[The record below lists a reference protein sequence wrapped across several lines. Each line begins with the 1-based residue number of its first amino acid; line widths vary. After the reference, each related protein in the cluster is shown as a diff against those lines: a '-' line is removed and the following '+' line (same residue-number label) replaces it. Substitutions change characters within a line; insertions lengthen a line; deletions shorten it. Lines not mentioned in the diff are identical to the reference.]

1 VSIRTRI
8 FFVFFATVIAGFALL
23 GHWIRNDVADRYS
36 ESFEEVMV
44 DMANLLAEI
53 ITTDIA
59 QGDKKLERFDEAFSR
74 VEQRQFSAQIYDFEK
89 TFVDIQVYVTD
100 DKGIV
105 IYDSDEGKAVGE
117 DYSEWRDVHRTLLG
131 EYGAR
136 ATRFPEEVS
145 PHDPARE
152 LTVAYVA
159 APIYKQDQIA
169 GVVTVAKPKYNIDR
183 FVDHAKKKLIWA
195 VLLAVALVVAVA
207 FMLYGWVSQPLQSL
221 VDYANRISRNE
232 RVDLPQL
239 GDNEIGHVGRAM
251 EEMRQTLEDK
261 QYVERYVQTLTH
273 ELKSPLTGI
282 QTAAELLSRDLP
294 AEKREQFANTILRE
308 SERLSLFSSQLL
320 QLTALEKRRHVDE
333 PSEFS
338 VNQTIEDVIES
349 HQLDCDQRCLSI
361 SFRAESSFTAIGD
374 PFLIRQAID
383 NLLRNAIEFSPPEG
397 EIAIHVEQQ
406 KSNLVISIAD
416 QGPGIPDYVGERIF
430 ERFYSLPR
438 PDTGRKSTGIGLT
451 FTREVAQL
459 HDGSLKLE
467 SQSTGTLAS
476 LTLPGTST

>member
-1 VSIRTRI
+1 MV
-8 FFVFFATVIAGFALL
+8 AGFALL

-59 QGDKKLERFDEAFSR
+59 HGEMQFQQFNSAFER
-74 VEQRQFSAQIYDFEK
+74 VKQRQFSAQIYDFQK
-89 TFVDIQVYVTD
+89 TSVDIQVYVTD
-100 DKGIV
+100 GKGTV
-105 IYDSDEGKAVGE
+105 IYDSDDGQAVGK
-117 DYSEWRDVHRTLLG
+117 DYSNWRDVHRTLLG

-136 ATRFPEEVS
+136 ATHFPDIVS
-145 PHDPARE
+145 PDDPARE

-159 APIYKQDQIA
+159 APIYMRGKIA

-183 FVDHAKKKLIWA
+183 FVAHTKKKLIWA

-207 FMLYGWVSQPLQSL
+207 MMLYGWVSRPLQAL
-221 VDYANRISRNE
+221 VDYAHRISRNE
-232 RVDLPQL
+232 RVDLPLL
-239 GDNEIGHVGRAM
+239 GDNEIGRVGQAM

-282 QTAAELLSRDLP
+282 QTAAELLRRELP
-294 AEKREQFANTILRE
+294 AEQREQFTNTILRE

-320 QLTALEKRRHVDE
+320 QLTALEKRRHLDE
-333 PSEFS
+333 PVEFS
-338 VNQTIEDVIES
+338 INQTVEEIIET
-349 HQLDCDQRCLSI
+349 HQLDCEQRKLSI
-361 SFRAESSFTAIGD
+361 DFEAKAAYTLNGD

-383 NLLRNAIEFSPPEG
+383 NLLRNAIEFSPEEG
-397 EIAIHVEQQ
+397 GITIRMGQQ
-406 KSNLVISIAD
+406 QDDLIIDIID
-416 QGPGIPDYVGERIF
+416 QGPGIPDYVGDRIY

-451 FTREVAQL
+451 FAREVAQL
-459 HDGSLKLE
+459 HEGDLMLE
-467 SQSTGTLAS
+467 RLAIGTLAR
-476 LTLPGTST
+476 LTLPLK

>member
-1 VSIRTRI
+1 MSIRARI
-8 FFVFFATVIAGFALL
+8 FFVFVATVVAGFVLL
-23 GHWIRNDVADRYS
+23 AAWIRNDVADRYS

-44 DMANLLAEI
+44 DMANLLAEV

-59 QGDKKLERFDEAFSR
+59 AGDARLQRFNQAFGKVKGR
-74 VEQRQFSAQIYDFEK
+74 RFSARIYEFVK
-89 TFVDIQVYVTD
+89 TAVDIRVYVTD

-105 IYDSDEGKAVGE
+105 IYDSDDGQAVGE
-117 DYSEWRDVHRTLLG
+117 DYHDWIDVHRTLMG

-136 ATRFPEEVS
+136 ATREPD
-145 PHDPARE
+145 PLAPDDPAKE

-159 APIYKQDQIA
+159 APIYQQGRIA
-169 GVVTVAKPKYNIDR
+169 GVLTVAKPKYNIDR
-183 FVDHAKKKLIWA
+183 FVDSAKSKLFWA
-195 VLLAVALVVAVA
+195 VLSAIVLVVAIA
-207 FMLYGWVSQPLQSL
+207 LMFYSWVSRPLQSL

-239 GDNEIGHVGRAM
+239 GDNEIGRVGQAM

-273 ELKSPLTGI
+273 ELKSPLTAI
-282 QTAAELLSRDLP
+282 QTAAELLGRDLP
-294 AEKREQFANTILRE
+294 AEKRAQFASTILRE

-320 QLTALEKRRHVDE
+320 QLTALEKRRHVED

-338 VNQTIEDVIES
+338 INQIVAEIIETHRLHCEQRELTIGLDAEDAYT
-349 HQLDCDQRCLSI
+349 L
-361 SFRAESSFTAIGD
+361 AGD

-383 NLLRNAIEFSPPEG
+383 NLLRNAMEFSPAGGAIRVRIDREQDNLLV
-397 EIAIHVEQQ
+397 EIIDE
-406 KSNLVISIAD
+406 
-416 QGPGIPDYVGERIF
+416 GPGIPDYVGERIF

-451 FTREVAQL
+451 FAREVAGL
-459 HDGSLKLE
+459 HGGNLTLE
-467 SQSTGTLAS
+467 NRTTGACAR
-476 LTLPGTST
+476 LTLPLKQ

>member
-8 FFVFFATVIAGFALL
+8 FFVFVATVIAGFALL

-59 QGDKKLERFDEAFSR
+59 LGDKKLQRFDQAFSR
-74 VEQRQFSAQIYDFEK
+74 VEQRRFSAQIYDFEK
-89 TFVDIQVYVTD
+89 TTVDIQVYVTD

-117 DYSEWRDVHRTLLG
+117 DYSDWRDVHRTLLG

-136 ATRFPEEVS
+136 ATRFPEETS

-159 APIYKQDQIA
+159 APIFMQDRIA
-169 GVVTVAKPKYNIDR
+169 GVVTVAKPKFNIDR
-183 FVDHAKKKLIWA
+183 FVDHAKKKLILA

-207 FMLYGWVSQPLQSL
+207 FMLYGWVSRPLLAL

-232 RVDLPQL
+232 RVNLPQL
-239 GDNEIGHVGRAM
+239 GDNEIGRVGQAM

-320 QLTALEKRRHVDE
+320 QLTALEKRRQLDE
-333 PSEFS
+333 PSDFS
-338 VNQTIEDVIES
+338 INQTIEDVIES
-349 HQLDCDQRCLSI
+349 HRLNCEQRQLSV
-361 SFRAESSFTAIGD
+361 SFQVESDYTVTGD

-383 NLLRNAIEFSPPEG
+383 NLLRNAIEFSPAAG
-397 EIAIHVEQQ
+397 TITIRVEQQ
-406 KSNLVISIAD
+406 KNKLIIGVID

-451 FTREVAQL
+451 FAREVAEL
-459 HDGSLKLE
+459 HGGGLKLE
-467 SQSTGTLAS
+467 NRDSGALAS
-476 LTLPGTST
+476 LTLPVK